1 MTNSVIDEKII
12 PVFYLVRSIERNL
25 FYLYKLSMDSS
36 ADLENFRRRGLD
48 GRGRGECKGG
58 LRKRGLGPV
67 DLRTICTVGEW
78 ALSLYIKALWT
89 YYINYVRHMSDIPS
103 HLGPA
108 L

>member
-1 MTNSVIDEKII
+1 MTNSVIDEKNI

-48 GRGRGECKGG
+48 GRGREECKGG
-58 LRKRGLGPV
+58 LRMRGLGPD

-78 ALSLYIKALWT
+78 ALSLYFKALCL
-89 YYINYVRHMSDIPS
+89 NS
-103 HLGPA
+103 
-108 L
+108 